1 MRHPETPMVSEPSRE
16 GEALKLII
24 VALVS
29 SLAAS
34 VVALAVLYSGGEPF
48 SVPDLFG
55 FVPLTFVPALLL
67 CLLLYAPVLRRL
79 RRQRGGCRPA
89 YLFPLVSALLV
100 NLPFFVLMLALA
112 QAGRLFSGPGEVLI
126 FSSAFFTG
134 GLLFGIGFAR
144 LC

>member
-1 MRHPETPMVSEPSRE
+1 M
-16 GEALKLII
+16 KLTI

-34 VVALAVLYSGGEPF
+34 AVALAVLFAGGEPL
-48 SVPDLFG
+48 SAPDLLG
-55 FVPLTFVPALLL
+55 FVPLTFVPSLVL

-79 RRQRGGCRPA
+79 RRHRGGCRPA
-89 YLFPLVSALLV
+89 YLFPLVSAVLV
-100 NLPFFVLMLALA
+100 NLPFLLLMFALAL
-112 QAGRLFSGPGEVLI
+112 AGRLFSGPGEVAI
-126 FSSAFFTG
+126 FSSAFFTS